1 MTYRSEVYVSLCP
14 RKGTIEAR
22 RVRGLLCG
30 PGRSSSEPGVGW
42 GGGSALAGT
51 SRLPARGGVSRPVE
65 LVAAFLL

>member
-1 MTYRSEVYVSLCP
+1 MAYCVVPE
-14 RKGTIEAR
+14 
-22 RVRGLLCG
+22 GL
-30 PGRSSSEPGVGW
+30 PSEPGVGW